1 SIFLPF
7 ISVSLFRPLP
17 FYQYISH
24 SVSSCFSFTM
34 LMVGLIPLLLLRVCG
49 CRVADAPDDVTAE
62 FSVRLY
68 HQLQM
73 VGGEEDNII
82 FSPLS
87 VAVALGMVEL
97 GARGSSLEQ
106 IRQAVG
112 YSHFREVKDSRTQES
127 QVPVTCGGAGA
138 TLTGGGLSADEEF
151 SALRNLTQALAADEA
166 QYVVRL
172 ANSLFLQT
180 GVSFSPDF
188 LRLMKHYFHAEAETV
203 DFSEAAAAAEHINTW
218 VQNHTESKIHDLVSP
233 DDFSSMTR
241 ITLVNAVY
249 FRGSWKNQFRP
260 ENTRTFSF
268 SKDDGS
274 EVQTLMMYQQGDFY
288 YGEFSDGTTEA
299 GGVYQVLEMPYEGE
313 DLSMTIVLPR
323 QEVPL
328 ATLEPIIKAQLLE
341 DWANNVKKQKV
352 EVYLPRFKVEQRI
365 DLRDNLQQLGI
376 KNIFTKDADLSA
388 MMAETAEGKELFI
401 GKAVQKA
408 YLEVTEE
415 GAEGAA
421 GSGMIALTRTLV
433 LYPQVMADH
442 PFFFVI
448 RNRKT

>member
-1 SIFLPF
+1 MF
-7 ISVSLFRPLP
+7 IL
-17 FYQYISH
+17 
-24 SVSSCFSFTM
+24 T
-34 LMVGLIPLLLLRVCG
+34 GLLPLLLSRLLPGTG
-49 CRVADAPDDVTAE
+49 CQAADIPEDTTAE

-68 HQLQM
+68 HQLQSA
-73 VGGEEDNII
+73 GGEDNII

-97 GARGSSLEQ
+97 GARGGSLRE

-112 YSHFREVKDSRTQES
+112 YSHL
-127 QVPVTCGGAGA
+127 P
-138 TLTGGGLSADEEF
+138 ADEEF
-151 SALRNLTQALAADEA
+151 SLLQNLTAALSDDDSH
-166 QYVVRL
+166 YVIRL
-172 ANSLFLQT
+172 ANSLFLQE
-180 GVSFSPDF
+180 GVAFNPDF
-188 LRLMKHYFHAEAETV
+188 LRLMKKYFRAEVKSV
-203 DFSEAAAAAEHINTW
+203 DFSQSAAVAEQINAW
-218 VQNHTESKIHDLVSP
+218 VENHTESKIRDLLSA
-233 DDFSSMTR
+233 DDFSSVTR
-241 ITLVNAVY
+241 VTLVNAVY
-249 FRGSWKNQFRP
+249 FRGSWRNQFRP

-288 YGEFSDGTTEA
+288 YGEFSDGSSEA

-313 DLSMTIVLPR
+313 DLSMLIVLPR

-328 ATLEPIIKAQLLE
+328 AALEPIIKAPLLE
-341 DWANNVKKQKV
+341 EWANNVKRQKV
-352 EVYLPRFKVEQRI
+352 EVYLPRFKVEQKV
-365 DLRDNLQQLGI
+365 DLRETLQELGI
-376 KNIFTKDADLSA
+376 KKIFSNDADLSG
-388 MMAETAEGKELFI
+388 MTGEMAGKDLFI

-448 RNRKT
+448 RNRRTGSILFMGRVMTPEIIDPRDNDFDSM